1 MSDASSKPPHLIE
14 PSGNFQTLHEF
25 VQAARNKLPDNIWDY
40 LIGGTET
47 ETTVRRNRH
56 ALDSV
61 AFRPRVCRDVS
72 RVDCSTHFLGRPTRL
87 PVILAPVG
95 SLESFHPGGAAEAH
109 RGAASFGV
117 PIMVSSVTKPTLEET
132 GRAAEGRHMFQLYVR
147 GDDAFVDD
155 YVRRANDA
163 GYELFCITVDSA
175 VYSRRE
181 RDIARRFV
189 KPWRQSAAG
198 LAFQAAFDWDKVRRF
213 KDKHKVPLA
222 LKGIVT
228 AEDARIACDLGVDVV
243 YVTNHGGRQLDHGRG
258 ALDVLPEVVQAVAGR
273 AAIVID
279 GGFCRG
285 TDILKAV
292 ALGAD
297 AVAVGRLY
305 CYGLAAEGAAGVS
318 ALLELL
324 ETETAVALA
333 LIGVTKLADLDS
345 SYLHAAHP
353 VAPPHVHS
361 AFPLLQMK
369 HDAPFSPVTP
379 DRPG

>member
-1 MSDASSKPPHLIE
+1 
-14 PSGNFQTLHEF
+14 
-25 VQAARNKLPDNIWDY
+25 
-40 LIGGTET
+40 
-47 ETTVRRNRH
+47 
-56 ALDSV
+56 
-61 AFRPRVCRDVS
+61 
-72 RVDCSTHFLGRPTRL
+72 
-87 PVILAPVG
+87 
-95 SLESFHPGGAAEAH
+95 
-109 RGAASFGV
+109 
-117 PIMVSSVTKPTLEET
+117 
-132 GRAAEGRHMFQLYVR
+132 
-147 GDDAFVDD
+147 
-155 YVRRANDA
+155 
-163 GYELFCITVDSA
+163 
-175 VYSRRE
+175 
-181 RDIARRFV
+181 
-189 KPWRQSAAG
+189 
-198 LAFQAAFDWDKVRRF
+198 
-213 KDKHKVPLA
+213 
-222 LKGIVT
+222 
-228 AEDARIACDLGVDVV
+228 
-243 YVTNHGGRQLDHGRG
+243 
-258 ALDVLPEVVQAVAGR
+258 VQAVAGR